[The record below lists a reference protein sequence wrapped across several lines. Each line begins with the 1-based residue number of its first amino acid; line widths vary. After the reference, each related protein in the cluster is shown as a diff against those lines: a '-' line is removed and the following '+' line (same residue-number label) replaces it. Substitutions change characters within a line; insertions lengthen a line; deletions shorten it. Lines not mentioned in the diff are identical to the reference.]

1 MARVSGRAAL
11 RLLLRRSLRCG
22 NRRYVRLLGEERDV
36 RARLSAWESCRPDDP
51 GVTVVGVKPKY
62 VRWLAREVARERVRV
77 LRWKTPRDGVGGF
90 AVAVLEV
97 SAA

>member
-11 RLLLRRSLRCG
+11 RLHLRRSLRSG

-36 RARLSAWESCRPDDP
+36 RVHFSAWESCRSDDP

-62 VRWLAREVARERVRV
+62 VHWLAREVARERVRV
-77 LRWKTPRDGVGGF
+77 LRWKTPRDEVGGF
-90 AVAVLEV
+90 AVVVLEV
-97 SAA
+97 LAA